1 MTAVT
6 PMMRQYLEIKHK
18 YKESILFFRLG
29 DFYEM
34 FYEDAVLASREL
46 ELTLTGKDCGL
57 AERAPMCGV
66 PYHSAASYITRL
78 IDKGYKVAICE
89 QLTDPAAGKGLVERD
104 VVRIITPGTVVD
116 PAMLD
121 EKKNRYVLCLAFA
134 GKGVAMAYADVSTGE
149 FIAHWLPNAESAL
162 RDEMVRVDPQ
172 EVLTNN
178 KEALIANMDDLP
190 MMLTRLPEAAF
201 AKKGARELL
210 LDHFHVAT
218 LTAIGLEEQDKRV
231 SAAGGPLR
239 YLSDTQKN
247 DLRHFTRLTV
257 YQGGGTMYL
266 DRATRKNL
274 ELTESIRSGER
285 RGSLLWLLDETSTA
299 MGARMLRSWV
309 ETPLTDPARIRARL
323 DAVEALK
330 EDWIIAQELAEALDN
345 VSDLE
350 RLLSKI
356 SYHSLTGRDCLALR
370 RSLLSVGPIKKLL
383 QKFTISPMMA
393 LQHTLAPLTSLCELI
408 EAAIH
413 PEAPLSLADGGVI
426 ADGYHSELDQCRSA
440 SISGKQWV
448 LELEAAER
456 RETGIKNLKI
466 QYNRVFGYLIEVTKS
481 YLGQVPLRYVRR
493 QTLANCER
501 FVTPE
506 LQEIERKIT
515 GAQQQAQALEG
526 QLFGQVK
533 EAIAREIGMIQ
544 QNALIL
550 KTLDALL
557 SLAKVARSYHYV
569 KPAITEDGIIRILD
583 GRHPIVE
590 KTQTDTPFVPN
601 DALLDNDENRMLI
614 ITGPNMA
621 GKSSYMRQIALMTLM
636 AHMGSFLPAGEAS
649 ISVCDRVFTRIGA
662 SDDLAS
668 GQSTFM
674 VEMSETASILRNAT
688 GKSLIVLDEIG
699 RGTSTFDGLSIAW
712 AVVEYLL
719 DPNKIGAK
727 TLFATHYH
735 ELAELG
741 NILPRARNANV
752 SVQEWQGRLVFLH
765 KIADGPCDR
774 SYGLHVAMLAGLPR
788 PVVERAREILEGLES
803 QADERDGD
811 YLRNGDALRAAARI
825 VQQDLF
831 AGPLG
836 DPEGALLHLYS
847 LDLDRLKPDQALAEL
862 KNIRA
867 IAGDALYYAPARK
880 RRKKSDV

>member
-1 MTAVT
+1 MAAVT
-6 PMMRQYLEIKHK
+6 PMMQQYLEIKHK
-18 YKESILFFRLG
+18 YKDCILFFRLG

-89 QLTDPAAGKGLVERD
+89 QLTEPTAGKGLVERD

-116 PAMLD
+116 PTMLD
-121 EKKNRYVLCLAFA
+121 EKRNRYVLCVAFA
-134 GKGVAMAYADVSTGE
+134 GKGAALAYADVSTGE
-149 FIAHWLPNAESAL
+149 FIVHWLPGAETAL
-162 RDEMVRVDPQ
+162 RDEMVRVNPQ
-172 EVLTNN
+172 EVLTNSEDTLN
-178 KEALIANMDDLP
+178 QYMDDLP
-190 MMLTRLPEAAF
+190 VMVTQLPETVF
-201 AKKGARELL
+201 AKKGAKELL
-210 LDHFHVAT
+210 LEHFHAAN
-218 LTAIGLEEQDKRV
+218 LTALGLEEQDKRV
-231 SAAGGPLR
+231 SSAGALLR

-247 DLRHFTRLTV
+247 DLRHFTKLTA

-274 ELTESIRSGER
+274 ELTENLRGGER

-299 MGARMLRSWV
+299 MGARMLRNWV
-309 ETPLTDPARIRARL
+309 EAPLTDPVRIRARL
-323 DAVEALK
+323 DVVEALK
-330 EDWIIAQELAEALDN
+330 DDWITAQEIAEALDS
-345 VSDLE
+345 VADLE
-350 RLLSKI
+350 RLLSRI
-356 SYHSLTGRDCLALR
+356 SYNSLTGRDCLALR
-370 RSLLSVGPIKKLL
+370 RSLLSVGPIKTLL
-383 QKFTISPMMA
+383 QKFAISPITA
-393 LQHTLAPLTSLCELI
+393 LHHTLAPLTSLCELI
-408 EAAIH
+408 DAAIH

-426 ADGYHSELDQCRSA
+426 ADGYHSELDQYRSA

-456 RETGIKNLKI
+456 QETGIKNLKI

-515 GAQQQAQALEG
+515 GAQQQARALEG
-526 QLFGQVK
+526 QLFDQVK
-533 EAIAREIGMIQ
+533 EAIAKEIGMIQ
-544 QNALIL
+544 QNALAI

-557 SLAKVARSYHYV
+557 SLAKVARSNHYV
-569 KPAITEDGIIRILD
+569 KPTITEDGVIRIEE

-601 DALLDNDENRMLI
+601 DALLDAGENRMLI

-621 GKSSYMRQIALMTLM
+621 GKSSYMRQVAVMTLM
-636 AHMGSFLPAGEAS
+636 AHMGSFLPAQKAS
-649 ISVCDRVFTRIGA
+649 ISICDRVFTRIGA

-688 GKSLIVLDEIG
+688 SKSLIVLDEIG

-719 DPNKIGAK
+719 DSKKIGAK

-735 ELAELG
+735 ELSELEG
-741 NILPRARNANV
+741 RFDGVKNYCLSVKEHGEDVIFLRKVLSGGADKSYGVHVARLAGIPGSVVARAHEIQARLEVSDINQESISHNIL
-752 SVQEWQGRLVFLH
+752 E
-765 KIADGPCDR
+765 KKKK
-774 SYGLHVAMLAGLPR
+774 
-788 PVVERAREILEGLES
+788 REK
-803 QADERDGD
+803 QT
-811 YLRNGDALRAAARI
+811 
-825 VQQDLF
+825 DLF
-831 AGPLG
+831 HMAQDELV
-836 DPEGALLHLYS
+836 E
-847 LDLDRLKPDQALAEL
+847 EL
-862 KNIRA
+862 KNLDVMA
-867 IAGDALYYAPARK
+867 ITPMDAMNALFRFREKAR
-880 RRKKSDV
+880 RL